1 MMTRNIAADLLEGL
15 ADATAFLEGKPA
27 SVRVTML
34 QPAEARAVRQAVG
47 GTQAEFAQRFG
58 IPIDTLRKW
67 EQGKRQPDAVGRSYL
82 RLIAKNPQFVEEVL
96 RTNALGA

>member
-1 MMTRNIAADLLEGL
+1 MTRRIAEELLEGL
-15 ADATAFLEGKPA
+15 ADATAFMEGKPA
-27 SVRVTML
+27 FVRVTTL
-34 QPAEARAVRQAVG
+34 EPAEARAIRQAVG

-82 RLIAKNPQFVEEVL
+82 RLIAKNPQFVEDSV
-96 RTNALGA
+96 RANAPGE

>member
-1 MMTRNIAADLLEGL
+1 MTRRIAEELLEGL

-27 SVRVTML
+27 AGRVTML
-34 QPAEARAVRQAVG
+34 QPAEARAVRHAVG

-82 RLIAKNPQFVEEVL
+82 RLIAKNPQFVEDSVRANVPGE
-96 RTNALGA
+96 

>member
-1 MMTRNIAADLLEGL
+1 MTRRIAEELLEGL
-15 ADATAFLEGKPA
+15 ADAAAYLEGKPA
-27 SVRVTML
+27 LVRVSASE
-34 QPAEARAVRQAVG
+34 PAEARAVRTAVG

-82 RLIAKNPQFVEEVL
+82 RLIAKNPQFVEDAL
-96 RTNALGA
+96 RVNALGE

>member
-1 MMTRNIAADLLEGL
+1 MTRRIAEELLEGL
-15 ADATAFLEGKPA
+15 ADAAAYLDGKPA
-27 SVRVTML
+27 PVRVTTSE
-34 QPAEARAVRQAVG
+34 PAEARAIRKAVG

-82 RLIAKNPQFVEEVL
+82 RLIAKNPQFVEDSVRANVPGE
-96 RTNALGA
+96 